1 MTFFG
6 AIWILLIVYCMCSK
20 IENMIVLTIIS
31 STIQCSNV
39 IVLNGVG
46 IGPQVITSIACI
58 ARIWLAWRNLKVT
71 IYLQKLLLF
80 LGTIGIFLCVLL
92 SSIINGVIS
101 QNYMRIM
108 QLVIYIFCFLS
119 MFYAGKFL
127 SNDFVYVLIRKLTI
141 ALMIIGAIQIGIT
154 SGILPRLSIIREL
167 LYNDTTSDV
176 IYYTRDN
183 YHRIL
188 STYME
193 PSYFAGFAVGS
204 FYYFLFYK
212 EKRSENIVL
221 LGIIMAEILLT
232 FSSSAYGAFA
242 FAGIIFLASSKEKNL
257 KILIIVGATLGFVV
271 MYTFFF
277 DVLDTV
283 IFSKA
288 TSGSAVARH
297 YWNLAAIRNFNSSPV
312 WGVGYKMSRASSII
326 YTILSEIGIIGMI
339 VYIQLN
345 LTILFPILSIRYKKT
360 DNETK
365 GLRLAIISVVL
376 TQLIAVPDLD
386 ICTYWM
392 WMNLLALRIAI
403 NQQNSKR
410 KVIK

>member
-108 QLVIYIFCFLS
+108 QLVIY
-119 MFYAGKFL
+119 M
-127 SNDFVYVLIRKLTI
+127 LIRKLTI